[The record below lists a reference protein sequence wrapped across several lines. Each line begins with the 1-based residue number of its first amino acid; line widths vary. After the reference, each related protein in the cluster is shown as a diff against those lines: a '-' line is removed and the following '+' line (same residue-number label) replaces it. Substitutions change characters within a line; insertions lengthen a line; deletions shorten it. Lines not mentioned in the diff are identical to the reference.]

1 MRMRSS
7 FSGLSH
13 RFFLPLLLS
22 NLAVSAQTMVGTVK
36 DGSGKG
42 INGATV
48 QLVLMGKSTVSDS
61 AGNWKLDIS
70 SSIRDQSVRNF
81 SYEASIQDG
90 RLSLTI
96 LKPRLHVRLTL
107 HKLDGTLLD
116 WVFDKRL
123 ASGRHTINPIRQSL
137 PSQLVVIKADI
148 DGTVAYFRL
157 PVLDG
162 PAASTSAGGGKSSVT
177 LAKTSAAIDTLK
189 AVKSGYQTAVKVIDS
204 YTSGPHAIV
213 LTEAGA
219 SFLLPPPDAC
229 NAWDYVQGCVPGN
242 PNSACGG
249 VCNTINACSESQT
262 SKPGADVTFICPRT
276 MMHSDEMVQAALAD
290 GNQDYLYG
298 IVGHDVDAG
307 FIDGDAKSTCCQ
319 CYQLI
324 YAWPSVN
331 NERQVQKNPDNVSN
345 PASAVPIP
353 KPVIAQ
359 SFNTAATRNTFDLYM
374 AGGGFGAHN
383 GCGPGFQQ
391 TSTSGQYLYES
402 YPPEGGISGGVKPI
416 THWSE
421 CKNQFQW
428 VTEESLRSPACQ
440 AKLRAACDKI
450 THADPKITEYARKSC
465 MQTNQPESLHHANWS
480 VYVRMVEC
488 PEALTRV
495 TGCKLQPQGL
505 PKVNG
510 LITAA
515 QAANDPTFW
524 KKGSNG
530 NMYETTTME
539 DCCRPS
545 CAAANWVQ
553 EKGLK
558 PDPNYNVIYSCDR
571 AGVPLTQ
578 PK

>member
-1 MRMRSS
+1 MRSS

-13 RFFLPLLLS
+13 RFFLTLLLS
-22 NLAVSAQTMVGTVK
+22 NLAVSAQTLVGTVK

-48 QLVLMGKSTVSDS
+48 QLVLIGKSTTSDS

-70 SSIRDQSVRNF
+70 SSIRNQSVRNA
-81 SYEASIQDG
+81 SYEASLQDG
-90 RLSLTI
+90 RLSLDI
-96 LKPRLHVRLTL
+96 LKPQLHVRLTL

-116 WVFDKRL
+116 WVLDKRL
-123 ASGRHTINPIRQSL
+123 AAGRHTFNPIRQSL
-137 PSQLVVIKADI
+137 PSQLLVIKADI

-157 PVLDG
+157 PVLAG
-162 PAASTSAGGGKSSVT
+162 PVAPIYAGGGRSSAPLAKSSAV
-177 LAKTSAAIDTLK
+177 IDTLK
-189 AVKSGYQTAVKVIDS
+189 VSKTGYQTAVKAIDS
-204 YTSGPHAIV
+204 YTSGPHAFV
-213 LTEAGA
+213 LTETANA
-219 SFLLPPPDAC
+219 FLLPPPDAC
-229 NAWDYVQGCVPGN
+229 NAWDYVQGCIPGD
-242 PNSACGG
+242 PNSKCGG
-249 VCNTINACSESQT
+249 VCSTINACSENQT

-276 MMHSDEMVQAALAD
+276 MMHSNEMVQAALAD

-374 AGGGFGAHN
+374 GGGGFGAHN
-383 GCGPGFQQ
+383 GCGPGLPQ

-421 CKNQFQW
+421 CKNQYQW

-440 AKLRAACDKI
+440 AKLKAACDKI

-558 PDPNYNVIYSCDR
+558 PDPEYNVIYSCDR

-578 PK
+578 PKK

>member
-1 MRMRSS
+1 M
-7 FSGLSH
+7 LH
-13 RFFLPLLLS
+13 S
-22 NLAVSAQTMVGTVK
+22 N
-36 DGSGKG
+36 
-42 INGATV
+42 
-48 QLVLMGKSTVSDS
+48 
-61 AGNWKLDIS
+61 
-70 SSIRDQSVRNF
+70 
-81 SYEASIQDG
+81 
-90 RLSLTI
+90 
-96 LKPRLHVRLTL
+96 
-107 HKLDGTLLD
+107 
-116 WVFDKRL
+116 
-123 ASGRHTINPIRQSL
+123 
-137 PSQLVVIKADI
+137 
-148 DGTVAYFRL
+148 
-157 PVLDG
+157 
-162 PAASTSAGGGKSSVT
+162 
-177 LAKTSAAIDTLK
+177 
-189 AVKSGYQTAVKVIDS
+189 
-204 YTSGPHAIV
+204 
-213 LTEAGA
+213 
-219 SFLLPPPDAC
+219 
-229 NAWDYVQGCVPGN
+229 
-242 PNSACGG
+242 
-249 VCNTINACSESQT
+249 
-262 SKPGADVTFICPRT
+262 
-276 MMHSDEMVQAALAD
+276 EMEQAALAD

-298 IVGHDVDAG
+298 IVGHDADAG
-307 FIDGDAKSTCCQ
+307 FIDGDSKSTCCQ
-319 CYQLI
+319 CYQMV

-374 AGGGFGAHN
+374 GGGGFGAHN
-383 GCGPGFQQ
+383 GCGPGLQQ

-402 YPPEGGISGGVKPI
+402 YPAEGGFSGGVKPI

-421 CKNQFQW
+421 CKNQYQW

-440 AKLRAACDKI
+440 AKLKATCDKI